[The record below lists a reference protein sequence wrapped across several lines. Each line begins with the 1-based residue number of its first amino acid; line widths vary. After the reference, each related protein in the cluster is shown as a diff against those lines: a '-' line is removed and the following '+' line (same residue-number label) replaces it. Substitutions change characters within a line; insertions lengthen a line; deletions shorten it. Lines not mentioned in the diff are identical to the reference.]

1 MLQPQKFEFEIKY
14 EGSSQGSH
22 IRVLCQIS
30 KQIAHTSSMIQ
41 EEKSDS
47 KYIQVNAEK
56 YITI

>member
-30 KQIAHTSSMIQ
+30 KQISTYLFCDTGG
-41 EEKSDS
+41 K
-47 KYIQVNAEK
+47 K
-56 YITI
+56 